1 MGFFGNIYDKTSN
14 FLGNAWDKTGEI
26 GNNLITGLNNFSN
39 GIKKHPILGAG
50 LNALENVAKK
60 EVEDYVNKKFQRNSK

>member
-14 FLGNAWDKTGEI
+14 FLGNVYDKTGEI

-39 GIKKHPILGAG
+39 GIKKILYWE
-50 LNALENVAKK
+50 L
-60 EVEDYVNKKFQRNSK
+60 D